1 MKATTPYKV
10 TIYIILYNLFIYY
23 HTLYNS
29 NEQKMNAHASLQ
41 DFSSSLK
48 ALKMVEDRNLMNSA
62 NE

>member
-23 HTLYNS
+23 HTLYNG
-29 NEQKMNAHASLQ
+29 NEQKMNVYASLQ

>member
-29 NEQKMNAHASLQ
+29 NEQKMNVHASLQ